1 MVSSPG
7 LANILLFRST
17 ASHILRVVDFE
28 EDNKS
33 PEVAA
38 KQIVR
43 ECKELYVDKNVYNT
57 RIDKDLA
64 KEETSSR
71 LLTLLS
77 NVSEK
82 LDNNLPALLIGNIV
96 TSMLTNKP
104 TSLQIALGVQVRQK
118 NRVESLHDFGV
129 TCSYDE
135 MQRFKASAA
144 SAAAGDVNSNLRDIT
159 DSKEGLIQAVAD
171 NYDANISSQ
180 NGLKS
185 THDLA
190 LLLTQ
195 EKESVGEDQ
204 NCRETIKRISKED
217 MKKPVVSDVDIKRY
231 HGPKKP
237 DTCMPFDKTKHSVL
251 PLKLL
256 AEQVVLLQRAK
267 DLDFGFFK
275 SIVCVPKTPEFGGF
289 TTRLAREHALSPP
302 TPEV

>member
-1 MVSSPG
+1 M
-7 LANILLFRST
+7 
-17 ASHILRVVDFE
+17 
-28 EDNKS
+28 
-33 PEVAA
+33 
-38 KQIVR
+38 
-43 ECKELYVDKNVYNT
+43 YNT

-64 KEETSSR
+64 KEETSST

-135 MQRFKASAA
+135 MLRFKASAA
-144 SAAAGDVNSNLRDIT
+144 SAAAGDVNSNLRAIT

-289 TTRLAREHALSPP
+289 TTKLAREHALSPP
-302 TPEV
+302 TPEVKQ

>member
-17 ASHILRVVDFE
+17 ASNILRVVDFE

-64 KEETSSR
+64 KEETSST

-135 MQRFKASAA
+135 MLRFKASAA
-144 SAAAGDVNSNLRDIT
+144 SAAAGDVNSNLRAIT

-185 THDLA
+185 THALA

-275 SIVCVPKTPEFGGF
+275 NIVCVPKTPEFGGF

>member
-1 MVSSPG
+1 M
-7 LANILLFRST
+7 
-17 ASHILRVVDFE
+17 
-28 EDNKS
+28 
-33 PEVAA
+33 
-38 KQIVR
+38 
-43 ECKELYVDKNVYNT
+43 YNT

-64 KEETSSR
+64 KEETSST

-135 MQRFKASAA
+135 MLRFKASAA
-144 SAAAGDVNSNLRDIT
+144 SAAAGDVNSNLRAIT

-185 THDLA
+185 THALA

-275 SIVCVPKTPEFGGF
+275 SIVFVPKTPEFGGF